1 MALDEAL
8 KKLEAEDPE
17 KAKLVRLRYFAGL
30 TIQQA
35 ADVMNWSLAT
45 ANRHWSYA
53 RSWLFQEINEGE

>member
-8 KKLEAEDPE
+8 KKLAAEDPE
-17 KAKLVRLRYFAGL
+17 KANLVRLRYFAGL

-35 ADVMNWSLAT
+35 ADIMNWSVAT

-53 RSWLFQEINEGE
+53 RSWLFQEINKGD